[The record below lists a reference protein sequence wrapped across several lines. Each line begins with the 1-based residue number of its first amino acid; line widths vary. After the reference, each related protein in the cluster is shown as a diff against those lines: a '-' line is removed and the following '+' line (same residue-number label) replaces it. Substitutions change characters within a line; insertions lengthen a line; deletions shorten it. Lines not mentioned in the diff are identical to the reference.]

1 MELILGIFL
10 SGVVG
15 GIIGQYKGRL
25 GQGVVLG
32 MLLGPIG
39 WLCVLCGKDM
49 RRTCAFCAESIK
61 DQAKFCPHCGREQP
75 KLEPKPALIAA
86 QSAKKTRVVDYWPLA
101 LVVAVLLAMAA
112 YAALSGNQPL
122 W

>member
-49 RRTCAFCAESIK
+49 RRTCAFCAESITSLNR
-61 DQAKFCPHCGREQP
+61 DQRDASDVR
-75 KLEPKPALIAA
+75 L
-86 QSAKKTRVVDYWPLA
+86 R
-101 LVVAVLLAMAA
+101 
-112 YAALSGNQPL
+112 
-122 W
+122 